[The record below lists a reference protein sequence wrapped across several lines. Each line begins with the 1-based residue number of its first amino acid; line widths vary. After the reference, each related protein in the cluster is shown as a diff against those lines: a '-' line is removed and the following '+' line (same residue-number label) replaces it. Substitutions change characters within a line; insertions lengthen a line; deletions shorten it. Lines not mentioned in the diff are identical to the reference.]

1 MWKLM
6 KYDTHKIIKNCNYCV
21 HRFRKVDKCSAFECL
36 SKVEKRAV
44 LSFVEF
50 ILMQLKKGKY

>member
-21 HRFRKVDKCSAFECL
+21 HRFYKVDECSAFECL

-50 ILMQLKKGKY
+50 ILMQLKKRRY

>member
-6 KYDTHKIIKNCNYCV
+6 KYDTQKIIKNCDYCAYK
-21 HRFRKVDKCSAFECL
+21 FYKVDHCSAFECL

-50 ILMQLKKGKY
+50 ILMQLKKRRY